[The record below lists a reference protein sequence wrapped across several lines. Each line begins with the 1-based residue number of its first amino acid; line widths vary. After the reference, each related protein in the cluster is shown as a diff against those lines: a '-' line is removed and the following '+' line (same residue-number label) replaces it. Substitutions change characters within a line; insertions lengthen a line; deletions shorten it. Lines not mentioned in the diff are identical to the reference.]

1 MNQQLQSGNATP
13 AWVAQYFGPII
24 RAWHGEARL
33 APVFWLGGV
42 LPSLILI
49 ALFGMAVYSGQ
60 TLAEQILLVA
70 FALFTVWIV
79 VSIWRCSEPA
89 ETLWQILARFLT
101 VAWALN
107 AIMVLLFLEL
117 DLLVVFASAAG

>member
-1 MNQQLQSGNATP
+1 MNQEIQSGGAMP
-13 AWVAQYFGPII
+13 AWVTQYFGPMI

-49 ALFGMAVYSGQ
+49 ALFGMAVYYGQ
-60 TLAEQILLVA
+60 TLAEQILLVV
-70 FALFTVWIV
+70 FGLFTVWIV

-89 ETLWQILARFLT
+89 DTLWPMLARFLT

-117 DLLVVFASAAG
+117 DLLTVFAGISG